1 MNTAPHGVTLRARR
15 MLLALPTA
23 VVVAALV
30 GPPSFA
36 ATATPVTGASALPP
50 AQPQGFIM
58 SDGRICDPIR
68 HIGC

>member
-1 MNTAPHGVTLRARR
+1 MTIRRR

-23 VVVAALV
+23 VAAAALIGSPAVAA
-30 GPPSFA
+30 
-36 ATATPVTGASALPP
+36 TGALATGAPEHAAP
-50 AQPQGFIM
+50 APASQGFIM

>member
-1 MNTAPHGVTLRARR
+1 

-23 VVVAALV
+23 VALAALTGAPAVAAT
-30 GPPSFA
+30 PAP
-36 ATATPVTGASALPP
+36 ATAAAPGPTS
-50 AQPQGFIM
+50 QGIIM